1 MATYHS
7 NYFKMPR
14 TRDRVKKRTEVN
26 ETKVEK
32 IHNDVEYVITITEK
46 LLASGPT
53 YGYSISYRN
62 KEGIL
67 EIVVL
72 IKNTTYSFGDTLL
85 TAIDFIEKNSTRRN
99 SIFRNGSRPL

>member
-1 MATYHS
+1 
-7 NYFKMPR
+7 MPR

-32 IHNDVEYVITITEK
+32 FHDDVEYVITITEK
-46 LLASGPT
+46 ILASGPT

-85 TAIDFIEKNSTRRN
+85 TAIEFIEKNSTRRN

>member
-1 MATYHS
+1 
-7 NYFKMPR
+7 MPR

-32 IHNDVEYVITITEK
+32 IYNDVEYVITIMEK
-46 LLASGPT
+46 ILASGPT

-62 KEGIL
+62 KEGVL

-72 IKNTTYSFGDTLL
+72 IKNTTHSFGDTLL
-85 TAIDFIEKNSTRRN
+85 TAIEFIEKNSTRRN
-99 SIFRNGSRPL
+99 SIFRNDSRPL